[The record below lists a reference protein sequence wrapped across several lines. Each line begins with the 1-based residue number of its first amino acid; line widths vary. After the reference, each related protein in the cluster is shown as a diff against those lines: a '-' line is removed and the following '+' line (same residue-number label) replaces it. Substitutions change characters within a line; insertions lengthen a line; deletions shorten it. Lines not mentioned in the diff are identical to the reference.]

1 MIKQLN
7 IPTLDVSSYPQHIPV
22 FSRFQWINNK
32 KVKSVLAFFLKPPA
46 KGRKGYDKVLLF
58 QWLMYKQLMCCSY
71 RDLESMTGIDYS
83 TFIKFRQRLSV
94 AHWFQAIFKKLTRE
108 ATQSAPSLKLIL
120 DSSFVESY
128 SGHQEQGSE
137 YNGYKKKNGYKLHQI
152 IDFQTRLPI
161 AQIAT
166 PGARADIT
174 WGLHL
179 IRAIP
184 RNWQIQS
191 LTADKAYDAEE
202 LVDYMHTT
210 WKMAKV
216 GIQVRKT
223 NQEKVAGHAESPLWR
238 SLKERDRC
246 LDTELLNTRTEI
258 ERYFSRKKRVFH
270 LGEERTRHLKNF
282 RDHCYLTS
290 IMEILEWMSTLLLFF
305 TRL

>member
-1 MIKQLN
+1 
-7 IPTLDVSSYPQHIPV
+7 
-22 FSRFQWINNK
+22 
-32 KVKSVLAFFLKPPA
+32 
-46 KGRKGYDKVLLF
+46 
-58 QWLMYKQLMCCSY
+58 MCCSY